1 MLDGIMIILFA
12 VLTLTMAGLVTWSGH
27 VVKEGSEEK

>member
-1 MLDGIMIILFA
+1 MLDGIMIIIFA
-12 VLTLTMAGLVTWSGH
+12 TLTLTMAGFVTWSSH

>member
-1 MLDGIMIILFA
+1 MLDGIMIIIFA
-12 VLTLTMAGLVTWSGH
+12 ALTLTMAGLVTWFAH